1 MIGYRLFQITAVIFK
16 FEGLFFSL
24 FNTSFCGS
32 VLFSFSIQIAI
43 MSIGKIFMVLVTLLF
58 VTILGLFYYESTYTR
73 FEIMRS
79 IAFLA

>member
-1 MIGYRLFQITAVIFK
+1 
-16 FEGLFFSL
+16 
-24 FNTSFCGS
+24 
-32 VLFSFSIQIAI
+32 

>member
-1 MIGYRLFQITAVIFK
+1 
-16 FEGLFFSL
+16 
-24 FNTSFCGS
+24 
-32 VLFSFSIQIAI
+32 

-73 FEIMRS
+73 LEIMRS